1 MKHEF
6 NPTILRAY
14 DIRGIVDETL
24 TSHDAYMVGRT
35 FATYLSRQGGRSVC
49 VGRDG
54 RLSSPALE
62 AALIS
67 GLIESGADVIRIGL
81 GPTPMLYFAQKSLK
95 ADGGLMISG
104 SHNPPHH
111 NGIKL
116 TLASRPFFGE
126 DIQHL
131 GEMANLGDIHK
142 GQGTL
147 IDHSIFEAYVERLVG
162 DYSQYYSL
170 GRPLK
175 VAWDAGNGAAGE
187 VIEALT
193 ARLPGE
199 HILLNTKIDGTFPA
213 HHPDPAVPEN
223 MKQLQATV
231 STLQC
236 DLGLAFDGD
245 GDRLGIVDA
254 QGRMIWSDQLL
265 ILFAEEVLKTH
276 PGANII
282 ADIKSSKVV
291 FDQIATL
298 GGKPIMWKTGHSMIK
313 AKMAETSSILA
324 GEMSGH
330 IFFADRYYGFD
341 DALYAAVRLIGGLSL
356 RNETL
361 AQWYDRLPVMYSTPE
376 IHFQC
381 ENGQKFI
388 IIEEIRKAL
397 INHHIIHIDIDGVR
411 VSGAEGWWLLRASNT
426 QDILVARMEANTQE
440 GLKALQDQM
449 ESYLKPYGLVF

>member
-95 ADGGLMISG
+95 ADASLMISG

-131 GEMANLGDIHK
+131 GEMAKLGDIHK

-147 IDHSIFEAYVERLVG
+147 IDHSIFEAYVERLVE

-291 FDQIATL
+291 FDQIVTL

-361 AQWYDRLPVMYSTPE
+361 AQWYDRLPIMYSTPE

-397 INHHIIHIDIDGVR
+397 INHHILHIDIDGVR

-440 GLKALQDQM
+440 GLKALQNQM

>member
-95 ADGGLMISG
+95 ADAGLMISG

-116 TLASRPFFGE
+116 TLASRPFFDE

-147 IDHSIFEAYVERLVG
+147 IDHSIFEAYVERLVE

-223 MKQLQATV
+223 MKQLQAAV

-254 QGRMIWSDQLL
+254 LGRMIWSDQLL
-265 ILFAEEVLKTH
+265 ILFAEEVLKIH

-298 GGKPIMWKTGHSMIK
+298 GGKPVMWKTGHSMIK

-330 IFFADRYYGFD
+330 VFFADRYYGFD

-381 ENGQKFI
+381 DEGQKFI

-397 INHHIIHIDIDGVR
+397 INHDILHIDIDGVR

-440 GLKALQDQM
+440 GLKALQNQM